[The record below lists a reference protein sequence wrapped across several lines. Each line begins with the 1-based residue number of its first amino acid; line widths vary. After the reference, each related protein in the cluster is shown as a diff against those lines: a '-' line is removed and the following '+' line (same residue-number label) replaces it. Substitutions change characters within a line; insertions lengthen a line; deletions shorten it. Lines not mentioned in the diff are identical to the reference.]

1 MRREIRFAVASL
13 PRRQVL
19 SLAAWSVP
27 EALPAAL
34 SGLAIA
40 KSVDKGF
47 LAGEPVIGL
56 VWLAGFVVSGVIGAV
71 GARQVYR
78 RLGDVVEPF
87 RDDLVRRVV
96 GGSLRHGVAGR
107 AEDGA
112 VARLTRQV
120 EIVRDTYAGLIVL
133 LNNFIVTVVGVVL
146 GLLSIAP
153 IIVALLV
160 PPFLLGFGAFAAT
173 LGLAASRQRTAIR
186 AEERLAAAAGS
197 VLAGT
202 RDVVALGAEE
212 HAAALV
218 AEPVGEQAAAE
229 RALARVATLR
239 ALCFAIGGWG
249 PLVVLLVAGP
259 WLVSQG
265 LTAGAIMGGL
275 TYVLFGLQPALRAV
289 HAGLGSAGLRFV
301 VTLGRILDA
310 SSPPEP
316 RTPTAETTSGYELS
330 SRGLTFAYGP
340 HAEPVLRDLDLT
352 VPQGDHLAIVGPS
365 GIGKSTLAGL
375 LCGLLSPDSG
385 VVRLGGAPAVGLP
398 AETLAGVRVLIPQE
412 AYVFS
417 STLWNNVTY
426 LRPSATPAQVEHA
439 VHTVGAK
446 ALIERLGGYPAELA
460 PTELSAGERQLLAL
474 VRAYLS
480 PAPLVVLDEAT
491 CHLDPVAERRA
502 EEAFAERGGT
512 LIVIAHRISSALRA
526 RRILV
531 LDGVSQAVGDHKTL
545 LATSPLYRELLG
557 HWKGGAERPAQD
569 TDPDTE
575 PIRVNP
581 MATNQCPVLFG
592 QISWANGAPLAGA
605 TMTLTDLCGRQMD
618 RRRAD
623 AQGRYRL
630 AAPAHGTYLLICA
643 SPAHRPQASVVSV
656 TAEVPVRHDVTLHTS
671 TSSLSGT
678 VRTDGA
684 HPRWVGA
691 AVVTLIHPG
700 GDVTA
705 ATTTGSSGEFHFAD
719 LTGGSYTLT
728 VNARNI
734 RPVAHAVTVP
744 SGTDVRHHVEVA
756 AVGKLM
762 GRVRSASAGTPV
774 GEALATLTD
783 ENGDVIDSKL
793 TGADGEFAFHNLAPG
808 SYTVTASGYQQMAA
822 TVEIGAGE
830 ATEAVLALR
839 PPSRPDRIEIGPA
852 ERTIPGGRTL
862 DQLNP
867 GP

>member
-1 MRREIRFAVASL
+1 MRREIRVATASM
-13 PRRQVL
+13 PRRQAF

-40 KSVDKGF
+40 RAVDAGF
-47 LAGEPVIGL
+47 LAGDPVIGL
-56 VWLAGFVVSGVIGAV
+56 IWLASFLVSAVLGAV
-71 GARQVYR
+71 GSRQVYR
-78 RLGDVVEPF
+78 RLGDLVEPF
-87 RDDLVRRVV
+87 RDNLVRRVV
-96 GGSLRHGVAGR
+96 GGSLRHSVNGR

-133 LNNFIVTVVGVVL
+133 VNNFIVTVIGVVI

-153 IIVALLV
+153 IVGALLV
-160 PPFLLGFGAFAAT
+160 PPFLLGFGAFIAT
-173 LGLAASRQRTAIR
+173 LGLAATKQRTAIR
-186 AEERLAAAAGS
+186 AEERLAATAGS

-218 AEPVGEQAAAE
+218 ADPVGVQAAAE
-229 RALARVATLR
+229 RALAGVATLR

-259 WLVSQG
+259 WLVSRG

-275 TYVLFGLQPALRAV
+275 TYVLFGLQPALRTV

-310 SSPPEP
+310 SEPPEP
-316 RTPTAETTSGYELS
+316 RAQTAGTTRGYELTC
-330 SRGLTFAYGP
+330 RNLTFAYGP
-340 HAEPVLRDLDLT
+340 HAEPVLRDLNLT
-352 VPQGDHLAIVGPS
+352 VPQGDHLAIIGPS

-375 LCGLLSPDSG
+375 LCGLLSPNSG
-385 VVRLGGAPAVGLP
+385 VVRLGDATAVGLS
-398 AETLAGVRVLIPQE
+398 AETLARVRVLIPQE
-412 AYVFS
+412 AYVFTG
-417 STLWNNVTY
+417 TLWDNVTY
-426 LRPSATPAQVEHA
+426 LRPAATPEQVDHA
-439 VHTVGAK
+439 VRAVGAGS
-446 ALIERLGGYPAELA
+446 LVERLGGYSVELA

-474 VRAYLS
+474 VRAFLS

-491 CHLDPVAERRA
+491 CHLDPMAERRA

-526 RRILV
+526 KRILV
-531 LDGVSQAVGDHKTL
+531 LDGVSQAIGDHSTL

-557 HWKGGAERPAQD
+557 HWESRSRQPVDEAP
-569 TDPDTE
+569 TE
-575 PIRVNP
+575 PILANP
-581 MATNQCPVLFG
+581 MPTNQCPVLFG
-592 QISWANGAPLAGA
+592 QVSWADGRPLAGA
-605 TMTLTDLCGRQMD
+605 TVTLTDLCGRQMD

-623 AQGRYRL
+623 DQGRYRL
-630 AAPAHGTYLLICA
+630 AAPARGTYLLICA
-643 SPAHRPQASVVSV
+643 SSAHRPQAAVVAV
-656 TAEVPVRHDVTLHTS
+656 TAEIPVRHDVVLDTR

-678 VRTDGA
+678 VRTEGPR
-684 HPRWVGA
+684 PRWVPA
-691 AVVTLIHPG
+691 AVITLIQPG
-700 GDVTA
+700 GDVAA
-705 ATTTGSSGEFHFAD
+705 ATTTGSSGEFRFAD

-744 SGTDVRHHVEVA
+744 PGSDVRHHVEVA
-756 AVGKLM
+756 TVGRLVGK
-762 GRVRSASAGTPV
+762 VRSAKAGTPI

-783 ENGDVIDSKL
+783 QDGNVVTSTVTGGDGQFVFENL
-793 TGADGEFAFHNLAPG
+793 PPG
-808 SYTVTASGYQQMAA
+808 SYTIAA
-822 TVEIGAGE
+822 TGYPQVVATVDVGAGE
-830 ATEAVLALR
+830 ITEAVIALR
-839 PPSRPDRIEIGPA
+839 PPTPNQVDAAERAIPDRHA
-852 ERTIPGGRTL
+852 L
-862 DQLNP
+862 DELS
-867 GP
+867 